1 MLVTFFR
8 LSEQE
13 RKEHYLAKSTSD
25 IFKRKKLAI
34 GTAHMAVLE
43 DDGTVSAY
51 GDNSRGQCEV
61 AAWRDIQKIAAG
73 DFHTVGLK
81 KDGTVLAA
89 GDNTYGQCNV
99 GEWSGVAELFAERN
113 LTTAFTQDGGMLVAA
128 AKPEAVQAEKENE
141 EAARKEREFAAKK
154 EQEKLLAGVNART
167 AAQICERIEALL
179 KQQQSV
185 SEINTTRLEQMLKS
199 SLEKL
204 VREVAAA
211 PVAAAPQQPQ
221 PSSPPAQPKH
231 MQPPSNFGYK
241 IVNGQA
247 YILSYTGDERDMV
260 IPETIE
266 GAPVTMIEVRAFEN
280 DTFIERVVLPPS
292 LQIIRKYAFRGC
304 ENLRKIE
311 IPGNSELKIIGECAF
326 EKCEKL
332 VGTADSPSQK
342 RLVLPNGIQSI
353 ARWAFAQCQSLHTV
367 VVPESIQTIG
377 FGAFSEC
384 TSLDKL
390 WLPQGAQNRLGRLD
404 LIVDRLNCLQ
414 WGTPAV

>member
-13 RKEHYLAKSTSD
+13 RQEHYLAKSTSD
-25 IFKRKKLAI
+25 ILKRKKLAI

-61 AAWRDIQKIAAG
+61 AAWRDMQKIAAG

-128 AKPEAVQAEKENE
+128 VKPEAVQAEKENE
-141 EAARKEREFAAKK
+141 EAARKERAFVAKK

-185 SEINTTRLEQMLKS
+185 SENNTARLEQLLKS
-199 SLEKL
+199 S
-204 VREVAAA
+204 
-211 PVAAAPQQPQ
+211 
-221 PSSPPAQPKH
+221 PPT
-231 MQPPSNFGYK
+231 SFGYK

-266 GAPVTMIEVRAFEN
+266 GAPVTMIEARAFEN
-280 DTFIERVVLPPS
+280 DSSIERVVLPQS

-304 ENLRKIE
+304 VNLRKLD
-311 IPGNSELKIIGECAF
+311 IPDNSNLKTIGECAF
-326 EKCEKL
+326 ENCERL
-332 VGTADSPSQK
+332 IGTADSLSQK

-353 ARWAFAQCQSLHTV
+353 NRWAFAQCQSLQTV
-367 VVPESIQTIG
+367 VIPESIQTIG

-390 WLPQGAQNRLGRLD
+390 WLPHGVQNRLGRLD

-414 WGTPAV
+414 WGAPSD

>member
-13 RKEHYLAKSTSD
+13 RQEHYLAKSTSD
-25 IFKRKKLAI
+25 ILKRKKLAF

-113 LTTAFTQDGGMLVAA
+113 LTTAFTQDGAMLVAA
-128 AKPEAVQAEKENE
+128 AKPEAVQAKKENE
-141 EAARKEREFAAKK
+141 EAARREQAFAAKK

-167 AAQICERIEALL
+167 AAQICDRMEALL

-185 SEINTTRLEQMLKS
+185 SENNTARLEQLLKS

-204 VREVAAA
+204 VHE
-211 PVAAAPQQPQ
+211 VAAAPQQQ
-221 PSSPPAQPKH
+221 PSLTPKQQKH
-231 MQPPSNFGYK
+231 VPPSNFGYK

-247 YILSYTGDERDMV
+247 YILSYTGDERNMV
-260 IPETIE
+260 IPDTIE
-266 GAPVTMIEVRAFEN
+266 GAPVTMIEARAFEN
-280 DTFIERVVLPPS
+280 DSFIERVVLPQS

-304 ENLRKIE
+304 VNLRKLD
-311 IPGNSELKIIGECAF
+311 IPGNSELKTIGECAF
-326 EKCEKL
+326 ENCERL
-332 VGTADSPSQK
+332 IGTADSPSQK

-353 ARWAFAQCQSLHTV
+353 NRWAFAQCQSLQTV
-367 VVPESIQTIG
+367 VIPESIQTIG

-384 TSLDKL
+384 ASLDKL
-390 WLPQGAQNRLGRLD
+390 WLPHGVQNRLGRLD

-414 WGTPAV
+414 WGAPAD

>member
-13 RKEHYLAKSTSD
+13 RQEHYLAKSTSD

-34 GTAHMAVLE
+34 G
-43 DDGTVSAY
+43 
-51 GDNSRGQCEV
+51 
-61 AAWRDIQKIAAG
+61 QKIAAG

-128 AKPEAVQAEKENE
+128 VKPEAVQAEKENE
-141 EAARKEREFAAKK
+141 EAARKERAFVAKK

-211 PVAAAPQQPQ
+211 PGAATPQQPR
-221 PSSPPAQPKH
+221 H
-231 MQPPSNFGYK
+231 MQPPTSFGYK

-266 GAPVTMIEVRAFEN
+266 GAPVTMIEARAFEN
-280 DTFIERVVLPPS
+280 DSSIERVVLPQS

-304 ENLRKIE
+304 VNLRKLD
-311 IPGNSELKIIGECAF
+311 IPDNSNLKTIGECAF
-326 EKCEKL
+326 ENCERL
-332 VGTADSPSQK
+332 IGTADSLSQK

-353 ARWAFAQCQSLHTV
+353 NRWAFAQCQSLQTV
-367 VVPESIQTIG
+367 VIPESIQTIG

-390 WLPQGAQNRLGRLD
+390 WLPHGVQNRLGRLD

-414 WGTPAV
+414 WGAPSD

>member
-13 RKEHYLAKSTSD
+13 RQEHYLAKSTSD
-25 IFKRKKLAI
+25 ILKRKKLAI

-61 AAWRDIQKIAAG
+61 AAWRDMQKIAAG
-73 DFHTVGLK
+73 DFHTV
-81 KDGTVLAA
+81 
-89 GDNTYGQCNV
+89 GQCNV

-128 AKPEAVQAEKENE
+128 VKPEAVQAEKENE
-141 EAARKEREFAAKK
+141 EAARKERAFVAKK

-211 PVAAAPQQPQ
+211 PGAATPQQPR
-221 PSSPPAQPKH
+221 H
-231 MQPPSNFGYK
+231 MQPPTSFGYK

-266 GAPVTMIEVRAFEN
+266 GAPVTMIEARAFEN
-280 DTFIERVVLPPS
+280 DSSIERVVLPQS

-304 ENLRKIE
+304 VNLRKLD
-311 IPGNSELKIIGECAF
+311 IPDNSNLKTIGECAF
-326 EKCEKL
+326 ENCERL
-332 VGTADSPSQK
+332 IGTADSLSQK

-353 ARWAFAQCQSLHTV
+353 NRWAFAQCQSLQTV
-367 VVPESIQTIG
+367 VIPESIQTIG

-390 WLPQGAQNRLGRLD
+390 WLPHGVQNRLGRLD

-414 WGTPAV
+414 WGAPSD

>member
-1 MLVTFFR
+1 
-8 LSEQE
+8 
-13 RKEHYLAKSTSD
+13 
-25 IFKRKKLAI
+25 
-34 GTAHMAVLE
+34 
-43 DDGTVSAY
+43 
-51 GDNSRGQCEV
+51 
-61 AAWRDIQKIAAG
+61 
-73 DFHTVGLK
+73 
-81 KDGTVLAA
+81 
-89 GDNTYGQCNV
+89 
-99 GEWSGVAELFAERN
+99 
-113 LTTAFTQDGGMLVAA
+113 MLVAA
-128 AKPEAVQAEKENE
+128 VKPEAVQAEKENE
-141 EAARKEREFAAKK
+141 EAARKERAFVAKK

-211 PVAAAPQQPQ
+211 PGAATPQQPR
-221 PSSPPAQPKH
+221 H
-231 MQPPSNFGYK
+231 MQPPTSFGYK

-266 GAPVTMIEVRAFEN
+266 GAPVTMIEARAFEN
-280 DTFIERVVLPPS
+280 DSSIERVVLPQS

-304 ENLRKIE
+304 VNLRKLD
-311 IPGNSELKIIGECAF
+311 IPDNSNLKTIGECAF
-326 EKCEKL
+326 ENCERL
-332 VGTADSPSQK
+332 IGTADSLSQK

-353 ARWAFAQCQSLHTV
+353 NRWAFAQCQSLQTV
-367 VVPESIQTIG
+367 VIPESIQTIG

-390 WLPQGAQNRLGRLD
+390 WLPHGVQNRLGRLD

-414 WGTPAV
+414 WGAPSD

>member
-61 AAWRDIQKIAAG
+61 AAWRDI
-73 DFHTVGLK
+73 
-81 KDGTVLAA
+81 
-89 GDNTYGQCNV
+89 NV

-154 EQEKLLAGVNART
+154 EQEKLLAAVNART

-199 SLEKL
+199 SLEKLVREVAEKL

-332 VGTADSPSQK
+332 VGTSDSPSQK

>member
-1 MLVTFFR
+1 
-8 LSEQE
+8 
-13 RKEHYLAKSTSD
+13 
-25 IFKRKKLAI
+25 
-34 GTAHMAVLE
+34 MAVLE

-61 AAWRDIQKIAAG
+61 AAWCDIQKIAAG

-99 GEWSGVAELFAERN
+99 GEWSGVAGLFAERN
-113 LTTAFTQDGGMLVAA
+113 LTTAFTQDGAMLVAA
-128 AKPEAVQAEKENE
+128 AKPEAVQAKKENE
-141 EAARKEREFAAKK
+141 EAARREQAFAAKK

-167 AAQICERIEALL
+167 AAQICDRMEALL

-185 SEINTTRLEQMLKS
+185 SENNTARLEQLLKS

-211 PVAAAPQQPQ
+211 PQQQP
-221 PSSPPAQPKH
+221 SLTPKQQKH
-231 MQPPSNFGYK
+231 VPPSNFGYK

-247 YILSYTGDERDMV
+247 YILSYTGDERNMV
-260 IPETIE
+260 IPDTIE
-266 GAPVTMIEVRAFEN
+266 GAPVTMIEARAFEN
-280 DTFIERVVLPPS
+280 DSFIERVVLPKS

-304 ENLRKIE
+304 VNLRKLD
-311 IPGNSELKIIGECAF
+311 IPGNSELKTIGECAF
-326 EKCEKL
+326 ENCKRL
-332 VGTADSPSQK
+332 IGTADSPSQK

-353 ARWAFAQCQSLHTV
+353 NRWAFAQCQSLQTV
-367 VVPESIQTIG
+367 VIPESIQTIG

-384 TSLDKL
+384 ASLDKL
-390 WLPQGAQNRLGRLD
+390 WLPHGVQNRLDRLD
-404 LIVDRLNCLQ
+404 MIVDRLNCLQ
-414 WGTPAV
+414 RGAPAD